1 MVEVKNDQMKFKES
15 KIVHRPLHTFFF
27 ECAPYVIPLKGLCV
41 CLQGAEHCAE
51 CRNFQDGDLCVDH
64 CPSGVKEDQ
73 QTVWKYS
80 NATGHCLPCNTN
92 CTLS

>member
-1 MVEVKNDQMKFKES
+1 M
-15 KIVHRPLHTFFF
+15 FF
-27 ECAPYVIPLKGLCV
+27 CV
-41 CLQGAEHCAE
+41 FFQGAEHCTE
-51 CRNFQDGDLCVDH
+51 CQNYQDGELCVDR